1 MTNVRPYLEHHPQI
15 DESCYIDPAAAV
27 IGEVSLAEGVSVWP
41 FAVLRGDVNS
51 ITIGARSNVQDL
63 SMLHVSHKTPA
74 KPEGSPL
81 VIGED
86 VTIGHK
92 VMLHGCIIGNRVLV
106 GMGTIILDDVVIE
119 DDVMIGAGSLVPPRK
134 RLESGYLYVGSPV
147 KQVRALTDEEKAFL
161 VYSAE
166 HYMRVSANHK
176 KTLNPA
182 G

>member
-1 MTNVRPYLEHHPQI
+1 MMNVRPYLEHFPQI

-27 IGEVSLAEGVSVWP
+27 IGEVSLANSVSVWP

-51 ITIGARSNVQDL
+51 ITVGARSNVQDL
-63 SMLHVSHKTPA
+63 SMLHVSHKTES
-74 KPEGSPL
+74 KPQGSPL

-86 VTIGHK
+86 VTVGHK

-106 GMGTIILDDVVIE
+106 GMNTVVLDDVVIE

-134 RLESGYLYVGSPV
+134 HLAGGYLYVGSPV

-161 VYSAE
+161 TYSAQ
-166 HYMRVSANHK
+166 HYMRVAANHK
-176 KTLNPA
+176 KTLA
-182 G
+182 ALK